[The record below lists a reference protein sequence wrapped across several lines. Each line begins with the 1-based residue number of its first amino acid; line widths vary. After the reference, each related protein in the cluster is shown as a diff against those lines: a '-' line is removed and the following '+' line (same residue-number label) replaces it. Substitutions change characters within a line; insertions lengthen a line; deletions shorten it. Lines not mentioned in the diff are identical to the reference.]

1 MPDYPVTVQ
10 MFKVLESQLKELA
23 EKVGQLAGVVSDLQD
38 KQAKAAKVA
47 EPTTAA
53 PAPTKAR
60 SVWD

>member
-10 MFKVLESQLKELA
+10 MFKVLEGQVKELA

-38 KQAKAAKVA
+38 KQAKAAKA
-47 EPTTAA
+47 PETTAA